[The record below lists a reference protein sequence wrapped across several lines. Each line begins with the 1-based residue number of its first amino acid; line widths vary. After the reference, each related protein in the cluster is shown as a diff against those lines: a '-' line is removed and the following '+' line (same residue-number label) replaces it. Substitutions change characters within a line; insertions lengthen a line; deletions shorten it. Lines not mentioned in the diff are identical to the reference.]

1 MGYVLPSSGCL
12 SVCVATML
20 GCNSRMV
27 SFALAAH
34 SLKRQQRVRLIFR
47 TQLNNKE
54 DICYE

>member
-27 SFALAAH
+27 SFCIGGTLTEAPAKGEAN
-34 SLKRQQRVRLIFR
+34 F
-47 TQLNNKE
+47 
-54 DICYE
+54 